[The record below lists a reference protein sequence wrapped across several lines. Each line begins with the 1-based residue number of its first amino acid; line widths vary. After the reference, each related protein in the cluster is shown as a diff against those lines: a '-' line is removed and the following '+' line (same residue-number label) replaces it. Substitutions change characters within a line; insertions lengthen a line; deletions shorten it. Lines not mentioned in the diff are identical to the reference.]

1 MPELQEASPNNE
13 KKAVEFSLN
22 SGMFKGFGA
31 GATLLGGA
39 FNAYGQYLSSKN
51 QISQNNIQADWLL
64 KQAYL
69 NGVSAQKNIQS
80 LSEAGM
86 EQMSAITDSY
96 LNTESDARVAAAV
109 SNVDITK
116 GSAMEVANASYLGYL
131 KDKDTLS
138 KNIGNQIS
146 DIQTQADIDRINAE
160 YQAKSLK
167 LQNKYIRRTRWIGI
181 GGTILGSAAQA
192 AAFMV

>member
-1 MPELQEASPNNE
+1 MSEETNNTN
-13 KKAVEFSLN
+13 AGGFSLN
-22 SGMFKGFGA
+22 GSTLKGFGA

-39 FNAYGQYLSSKN
+39 FSAYGQYLSSKN
-51 QISQNNIQADWLL
+51 QIAQNNLQADWLL

-69 NGVSAQKNIQS
+69 NGLSAQKNIQN
-80 LSEAGM
+80 LSESGM
-86 EQMSAITDSY
+86 EQMSALTDSY

-131 KDKDTLS
+131 KDKDALS

-146 DIQTQADIDRINAE
+146 DIETQANIDKLNAE
-160 YQAKSLK
+160 NQAKSLK
-167 LQNKYIRRTRWIGI
+167 LQNKFIRRTRWIGI

>member
-1 MPELQEASPNNE
+1 MSEETNNTN
-13 KKAVEFSLN
+13 AGGFSLN
-22 SGMFKGFGA
+22 GSTLKGFGA
-31 GATLLGGA
+31 RATLLGGA
-39 FNAYGQYLSSKN
+39 FSAYGQYLSSKN
-51 QISQNNIQADWLL
+51 QIAQNNLQADWLL

-69 NGVSAQKNIQS
+69 NGLSAQKNIQN
-80 LSEAGM
+80 LSESGM
-86 EQMSAITDSY
+86 EQMSALTDSY

-131 KDKDTLS
+131 KDKDALS

-146 DIQTQADIDRINAE
+146 DIETQANIDKLNAE

-167 LQNKYIRRTRWIGI
+167 LQNKFIRRTRWIGI

>member
-1 MPELQEASPNNE
+1 MSGETNNTN
-13 KKAVEFSLN
+13 AGGFSLN
-22 SGMFKGFGA
+22 GSTLKGFGA

-39 FNAYGQYLSSKN
+39 FSAYGQYLSSKN
-51 QISQNNIQADWLL
+51 QIAQNNLQADWLL

-69 NGVSAQKNIQS
+69 NGLSAQKNIQN
-80 LSEAGM
+80 LSESGM
-86 EQMSAITDSY
+86 EQMSALTDSY

-131 KDKDTLS
+131 KDKDALS

-146 DIQTQADIDRINAE
+146 DIETQANIDKLNAE

-167 LQNKYIRRTRWIGI
+167 LQNKFIRRTRWIGI